1 MSVCRDAPP
10 IVDPTQLNSFAFTD
24 FALLNF
30 RKPTGKSARK
40 VLLEAMQSQK
50 KRAAKTAVEFV
61 SFSRKPLDQPLLE
74 RLPLSY
80 TRMAVEI
87 SNNILAYIGAKE
99 GHSDLPGVRTDL
111 SSSDCSIFVCQNSVC
126 VCACACFRCSH
137 LRAQLLRKGVS
148 SEPLRDEIY
157 AQLLKQSQRPPTRE
171 MALKLWELLALVACS
186 FLPSRNLAAVAAA
199 YFLTNAKSEDAAVA
213 AWAKYCLRSLERSA
227 FRESKRGFYRT
238 VPPSDR
244 EVSLVRIRAPIPLS
258 IYLCTGVV
266 HEVLVDSAASVNE
279 AISLLARKIR
289 LQDPS
294 KFALYECFVNLG
306 GDRSRQE
313 RSLFLDEYVADSIAR
328 GEQVASSMRQHHIL
342 KRRVYLSGQST
353 DDQVEQDLF
362 YAQLAGELVEGTLPA
377 TETEYVKLTALR
389 LQAQHGDF
397 SPALESNF
405 DVTRDVPRALA
416 KKRAPEQWRE
426 QVRQEWLLLAATPRL
441 LAKSA
446 FLDGCAALQWYG
458 TCFVPVVV
466 RAPPPRRIPS
476 PNWGAM
482 CVRTR

>member
-1 MSVCRDAPP
+1 M
-10 IVDPTQLNSFAFTD
+10 
-24 FALLNF
+24 
-30 RKPTGKSARK
+30 
-40 VLLEAMQSQK
+40 
-50 KRAAKTAVEFV
+50 
-61 SFSRKPLDQPLLE
+61 
-74 RLPLSY
+74 
-80 TRMAVEI
+80 
-87 SNNILAYIGAKE
+87 
-99 GHSDLPGVRTDL
+99 
-111 SSSDCSIFVCQNSVC
+111 
-126 VCACACFRCSH
+126 
-137 LRAQLLRKGVS
+137 S

-186 FLPSRNLAAVAAA
+186 FLPSRNLVAVAAA

-244 EVSLVRIRAPIPLS
+244 EVSLIRIRAPIPLS
-258 IYLCTGVV
+258 VYLCTGVV
-266 HEVLVDSAASVNE
+266 HEVLVDSASSINE

-342 KRRVYLSGQST
+342 KRRVYLSAQST

-377 TETEYVKLTALR
+377 NETEYVKLTALR

-405 DVTRDVPRALA
+405 DVTRDVPRSLA

-466 RAPPPRRIPS
+466 R
-476 PNWGAM
+476 
-482 CVRTR
+482 TRLTDEHSHLIEHTR